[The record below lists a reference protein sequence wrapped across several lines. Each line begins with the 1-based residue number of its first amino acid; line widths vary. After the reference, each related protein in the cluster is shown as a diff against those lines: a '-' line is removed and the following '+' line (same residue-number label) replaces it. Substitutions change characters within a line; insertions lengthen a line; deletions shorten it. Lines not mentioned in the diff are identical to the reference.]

1 MNNRFERQFAERM
14 KSNYEP
20 GTRLEL
26 ISMDD
31 PYSKIPPGTRGTVMC
46 VDDIGTIHVKWDN
59 GSGLG
64 LVPGEDAFRRLT
76 PAEIE
81 EETNS
86 VVEQD
91 GGMAVG
97 YLLLSSRSTEKMPQG
112 SASIM
117 PLVGWI
123 CLVPMR
129 RKLQNP
135 SVFRIQISS
144 GMPHS
149 ITKERTRI
157 SI

>member
-86 VVEQD
+86 EAEQD
-91 GGMAVG
+91 GGTSM
-97 YLLLSSRSTEKMPQG
+97 
-112 SASIM
+112 
-117 PLVGWI
+117 
-123 CLVPMR
+123 
-129 RKLQNP
+129 
-135 SVFRIQISS
+135 
-144 GMPHS
+144 
-149 ITKERTRI
+149 
-157 SI
+157 

>member
-91 GGMAVG
+91 GGIA
-97 YLLLSSRSTEKMPQG
+97 
-112 SASIM
+112 
-117 PLVGWI
+117 
-123 CLVPMR
+123 
-129 RKLQNP
+129 
-135 SVFRIQISS
+135 
-144 GMPHS
+144 
-149 ITKERTRI
+149 
-157 SI
+157 